1 MLNTYWAR
9 TGNEENLA
17 TSMTEPSDPH
27 RPASGAVPVAILL
40 PTLNEE
46 EGLAR
51 TLDDIPID
59 HLRSAGFDPTF
70 VVVDGHSTDRTV
82 EVAHQY
88 RATVLVQTSKG
99 KGGATR
105 EGLAW
110 AEAHGMKY
118 AVLIDAD
125 YTYPGTG
132 IASLLSLLEA
142 GSDLVIGVRRPEF
155 NPLGVVRAA
164 IHRVG
169 DGLLNYIAAQ
179 LSHSPILDICSG
191 LWGIRTSVVPGLD
204 LESVGFEI
212 EAEVFLKSFR
222 SGLRVSQ
229 IPISYRNRV
238 GEAKLHAVQDGA
250 KILLGIVRHS
260 GAAQIRRDQLRA
272 HRQTPQQPLRD
283 LQAICLATDAH
294 DLVIFSPLARVA
306 EANDLSRRLSAG
318 KIGVRVTIIPFDPLK
333 QSVVGPPSPLPLA
346 AAVSA
351 DGRVP
356 IVVSLPTDAS
366 GSDPMSVAVVGLPN
380 SRRLVCVPIGS
391 DPLGDDPFALP
402 EHMTR
407 SGGYRLEPPARAR
420 FRSLSILTSSF
431 NGSVQQK
438 ELALLRANAES
449 LRVYRETARGEDSAS
464 VGPTGV
470 ESTA

>member
-1 MLNTYWAR
+1 MSE
-9 TGNEENLA
+9 TGNEENA
-17 TSMTEPSDPH
+17 TTTMNEPSDLHSPT
-27 RPASGAVPVAILL
+27 PGSVPVAILL

-51 TLDDIPID
+51 TLDDIPVD

-70 VVVDGHSTDRTV
+70 VVVDGHSTDRTL
-82 EVAHQY
+82 EVARRY
-88 RATVLVQTSKG
+88 GATILVQTSKG

-110 AEAHGMKY
+110 AQAHGMRY

-125 YTYPGTG
+125 FTYPGTG

-164 IHRVG
+164 IHRLG

-191 LWGIRTSVVPGLD
+191 LWGIRTSVVEGLE
-204 LESVGFEI
+204 LESTGFEI

-238 GEAKLHAVQDGA
+238 GVAKLHAVQDGA

-260 GAAQIRRDQLRA
+260 GAAQIRADPLRS
-272 HRQTPQQPLRD
+272 HRQAPRQPLRD

-318 KIGVRVTIIPFDPLK
+318 KIGVKITIIPYDPLK

-346 AAVSA
+346 AAVSI

-356 IVVSLPTDAS
+356 IVVSLPGESSD
-366 GSDPMSVAVVGLPN
+366 SDPMSVAVVGLPN
-380 SRRLVCVPIGS
+380 SRRLVCVPIGA
-391 DPLGDDPFALP
+391 DQFGDDPFALP

-407 SGGYRLEPPARAR
+407 SGGYQLEPAARAR

-438 ELALLRANAES
+438 ELALLRANADS
-449 LRVYRETARGEDSAS
+449 LRVYRETARGETSSS
-464 VGPTGV
+464 VVPTGV
-470 ESTA
+470 ESSA

>member
-1 MLNTYWAR
+1 M
-9 TGNEENLA
+9 NETTDA
-17 TSMTEPSDPH
+17 QPPVVA
-27 RPASGAVPVAILL
+27 PVPVAILL

-70 VVVDGHSTDRTV
+70 LVIDGHSTDRTV
-82 EVAHQY
+82 EVANSY
-88 RATVLVQTSKG
+88 GATVLVQTTKG

-110 AEAHGMKY
+110 ARTHGMKY

-191 LWGIRTSVVPGLD
+191 LWGIRTSEVEGLS
-204 LESVGFEI
+204 LESTGFEI
-212 EAEVFLKSFR
+212 EAEVFLKAFR

-238 GEAKLHAVQDGA
+238 GVAKLHAVRDGA
-250 KILLGIVRHS
+250 RILLGIVRHS
-260 GAAQIRRDQLRA
+260 GAAQIRADPLRS
-272 HRQTPQQPLRD
+272 RQAGVRQPLSD

-294 DLVIFSPLARVA
+294 DLVVFSPIARIA
-306 EANDLSRRLSAG
+306 EANDLARRLRIG
-318 KIGVRVTIIPFDPLK
+318 KIGAKVTIIPYDPLK

-346 AAVSA
+346 AAVTA

-356 IVVSLPTDAS
+356 IVVSLPSETRGS
-366 GSDPMSVAVVGLPN
+366 GPMSVAVVGLPN
-380 SRRLVCVPIGS
+380 SRRLVYV
-391 DPLGDDPFALP
+391 PLGDDRLAAPSQ
-402 EHMTR
+402 MDR
-407 SGGYRLEPPARAR
+407 SGGYRLEPGTTAR
-420 FRSLSILTSSF
+420 FRSLSILTASF
-431 NGSVQQK
+431 NGSMHQK
-438 ELALLRANAES
+438 ELALLRANADS
-449 LRVYRETARGEDSAS
+449 LHVYRQIDESSRSSSSAS
-464 VGPTGV
+464 VGV